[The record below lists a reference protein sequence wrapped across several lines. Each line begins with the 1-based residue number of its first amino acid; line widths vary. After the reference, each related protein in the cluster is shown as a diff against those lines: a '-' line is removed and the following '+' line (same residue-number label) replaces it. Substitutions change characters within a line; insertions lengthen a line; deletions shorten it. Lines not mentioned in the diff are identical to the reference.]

1 MTVRLVSVL
10 DIKEFVSIATVQP
23 FEITV
28 KDGEHCV
35 NAKSFME
42 MCTLDFS
49 KPLVL
54 DVGCAENE
62 QKLAVLAKEY
72 IAS

>member
-1 MTVRLVSVL
+1 MTVRLASVL

-23 FEITV
+23 FEIMV
-28 KDGEHCV
+28 RDGEHCV

-54 DVGCAENE
+54 DVGNAENE
-62 QKLAVLAKEY
+62 RRLADLARNY

>member
-1 MTVRLVSVL
+1 MTVRLTSVL

-23 FEITV
+23 FDILV

-42 MCTLDFS
+42 MCTLNFS
-49 KPLVL
+49 RPLL
-54 DVGCAENE
+54 IDAGSSENE
-62 QKLAVLAKEY
+62 ARLSALAQNF

>member
-1 MTVRLVSVL
+1 MTVRLTSVL

-23 FEITV
+23 FDIMV
-28 KDGEHCV
+28 KDGERCV

-42 MCTLDFS
+42 MCTLNFS
-49 KPLVL
+49 RPLL
-54 DVGCAENE
+54 IDAGSAENE
-62 QKLAVLAKEY
+62 ARLSALAQNF